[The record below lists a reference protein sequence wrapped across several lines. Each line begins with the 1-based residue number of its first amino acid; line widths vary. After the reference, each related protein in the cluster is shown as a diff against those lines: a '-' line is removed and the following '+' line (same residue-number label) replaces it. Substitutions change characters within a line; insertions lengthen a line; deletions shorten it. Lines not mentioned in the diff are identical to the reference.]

1 MANRSD
7 PYSLPPA
14 VRRVA
19 TIFRLV
25 GWASFWVQ
33 IVLAVISAVVLLFA
47 AGSFGAAA
55 TTPQVVVPG
64 GVPVAPT
71 GGVNPGTG
79 AGLFLAVLGLLT
91 LFGGAYW
98 AFRYTRLSRKLSTPN
113 SEDRLKRGEALQA
126 LRFGLIINLA
136 GMLLT
141 ILGAQAIVGSLV
153 AKSFAQGV
161 GIFTGNF
168 QRFINPLDIFLVQA
182 NTNTI
187 MAHFVGVVATLWILR
202 SVNRQ

>member
-1 MANRSD
+1 MANQIDS
-7 PYSLPPA
+7 YSLPPA

-19 TIFRLV
+19 TAFRLG
-25 GWASFWVQ
+25 GWLSFWIQ
-33 IVLAVISAVVLLFA
+33 IVLAVVSAVVLLFA
-47 AGSFGAAA
+47 AGSFGASSAPVQ
-55 TTPQVVVPG
+55 TIP
-64 GVPVAPT
+64 GVPPTQIPT
-71 GGVNPGTG
+71 GGFNPGTG

-91 LFGGAYW
+91 LFVGAYW
-98 AFRYTRLSRKLSTPN
+98 AYRYTRISRKLRDAENRP
-113 SEDRLKRGEALQA
+113 KRADV
-126 LRFGLIINLA
+126 LRILYIGLGINLV

-153 AKSFAQGV
+153 AKSFSQGI

-187 MAHFVGVVATLWILR
+187 MAHFIGLLATLGILR
-202 SVNRQ
+202 TADRQ

>member
-25 GWASFWVQ
+25 GWTSFWIQ

-64 GVPVAPT
+64 VPVATT

-113 SEDRLKRGEALQA
+113 SQDRLKRGDALQA